1 MPYTTIVTG
10 TTITTSWANANVRD
24 QGVTPFANTAAR
36 AAAITAPIEGM
47 VTHLND
53 VNTLGV
59 YSGAA
64 WSTVGPVH
72 GGWLSY
78 TPAFSGW
85 VQGNG
90 TIDGRYMRVGRMVSF
105 AIRVYFGS
113 TSSVTGAIN
122 MEVPV
127 AMIASYSSAES
138 SVQVLGLDS
147 SANAR
152 YTMHAAS
159 TSTIAFQLYG
169 DATGAWPVMSAT
181 VPFTWANG
189 DVILVAGTYEA
200 GADA

>member
-1 MPYTTIVTG
+1 M
-10 TTITTSWANANVRD
+10 RD

-47 VTHLND
+47 VVHIND
-53 VNTLGV
+53 LNTLSV
-59 YSGAA
+59 YSGTA

-78 TPAFSGW
+78 TPATSGL
-85 VQGNG
+85 VIGNG
-90 TIDGRYMRVGRMVSF
+90 TLVGRYMRVGRMVSF
-105 AIRVYFGS
+105 ALRFDFGS
-113 TSSVTGAIN
+113 TSSVAGAIN

-127 AMIASYSSAES
+127 AMIASYSVAET
-138 SVQVLGLDS
+138 SVRVLGFDA
-147 SANAR
+147 SAGAR

-181 VPFTWANG
+181 VPFTWATG
-189 DVILVAGTYEA
+189 DVIMAAGTYEA